1 MQPNQLDGT
10 TQFNILVT
18 DGDNDP
24 PVIALPL
31 PPTTPEDIAITLSGA
46 NAIRITD
53 ADAFLNDG
61 ELQVVLTAT
70 NGTFSLN
77 AAALA
82 RSTSPTTMRL
92 VSDSATARTTR

>member
-1 MQPNQLDGT
+1 M
-10 TQFNILVT
+10 
-18 DGDNDP
+18 
-24 PVIALPL
+24 PL

-77 AAALA
+77 AAARALDFTYNDA
-82 RSTSPTTMRL
+82 FGIGFGDGTNDTVMRL
-92 VSDSATARTTR
+92 PWHAGGTRGCGSTA